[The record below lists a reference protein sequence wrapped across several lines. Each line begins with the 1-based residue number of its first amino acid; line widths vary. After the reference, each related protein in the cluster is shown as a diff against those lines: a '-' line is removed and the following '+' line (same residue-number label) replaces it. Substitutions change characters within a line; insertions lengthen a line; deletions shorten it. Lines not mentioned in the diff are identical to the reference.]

1 MIKMDIE
8 YFDKFLCSRNSLELH
23 YLMLDKVTHSVVI
36 VWFLDFLNQICGLTP
51 TAYWVDKTSKIILSN
66 ANPTNLHEPH
76 DYKNRVGNAHSQNQL
91 RELHLYTYTHKGLT
105 TEYFER
111 P

>member
-1 MIKMDIE
+1 MDIE
-8 YFDKFLCSRNSLELH
+8 KFDKFLCSRNSLALH
-23 YLMLDKVTHSVVI
+23 YPMLDKVTHLVAT
-36 VWFLDFLNQICGLTP
+36 VWFLGFLNQFCTLTP
-51 TAYWVDKTSKIILSN
+51 TAYWVDTNSKIKLSN
-66 ANPTNLHEPH
+66 ANHTNPH
-76 DYKNRVGNAHSQNQL
+76 GPQDYKNRVGNAHSQNPW